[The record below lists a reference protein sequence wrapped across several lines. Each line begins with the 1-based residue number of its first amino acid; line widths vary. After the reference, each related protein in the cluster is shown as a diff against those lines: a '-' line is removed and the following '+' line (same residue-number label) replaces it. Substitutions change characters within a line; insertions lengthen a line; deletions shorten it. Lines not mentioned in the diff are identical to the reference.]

1 MTFLKSSLQVPL
13 WILAGLV
20 VPVLRHRDGCRVM
33 LLYGDGFG
41 EVAGAVWVAAEGEG
55 GLVGEFLER
64 DHGGEGCQEGLEARD
79 EKYGVGDLGEVGVAF
94 VADGDEVAVAR
105 LDLVEIG

>member
-1 MTFLKSSLQVPL
+1 MLFV
-13 WILAGLV
+13 
-20 VPVLRHRDGCRVM
+20 

-41 EVAGAVWVAAEGEG
+41 EVAGAVGVAAEGEG
-55 GLVGEFLER
+55 GLVGEFLEG

-79 EKYGVGDLGEVGVAF
+79 EEYGVGDLGEVGVAF

-105 LDLVEIG
+105 LDFVEVG